1 MKRVIS
7 LVLAVVLM
15 LSLSTVAFAGYKPSV
30 EKQGCPGALWQDDL
44 FGVGK
49 GSIIIYDDW
58 DLDEE
63 EWDIIYQVPPEEL
76 VLYSVNYL
84 SKEGLEGYRKL
95 ANAKSL
101 TDVCAN
107 FEEVLADIDPD
118 AKVSDMVVRDV
129 FEFELLSGSLKA
141 LLRDVM
147 NFIIIAFQFAIK
159 EGDTFMCL
167 QYIDGEWTALE
178 RESIR
183 VKDGLVALRLRDIG
197 TLAFVVKATK

>member
-1 MKRVIS
+1 MKRIVS
-7 LVLAVVLM
+7 LVLAIVLT
-15 LSLSTVAFAGYKPSV
+15 LSLATVAFAAYKPSV
-30 EKQGCPGALWQDDL
+30 EKQGCPGLLWADDL

-49 GSIIIYDDW
+49 GSIVIYDDW

-63 EWDIIYQVPPEEL
+63 EWDIIHSVPPEEL
-76 VLYSVNYL
+76 ILYSVNYL

-95 ANAKSL
+95 AKAEKL

-107 FEEVLADIDPD
+107 FEEVLAEIDPS

-147 NFIIIAFQFAIK
+147 NFIIIAFQYAIK
-159 EGDTFMCL
+159 EGDPYMEFYPDK
-167 QYIDGEWTALE
+167 QALE
-178 RESIR
+178 DTAIR
-183 VKDGLVALRLRDIG
+183 LFCVQEQ
-197 TLAFVVKATK
+197 